1 MLVFFVMVCPSSCIK
16 ICKGGIF
23 ILYTNKLIRITVAY
37 VFITS
42 ALMKLMGTEVANHFL
57 GLGLPYPHIMLK
69 LVILIEMVCG
79 ILLLVNKA
87 VKNAVI
93 PLIGIIIAALVLTKI
108 PLLHTGLLPFAFGA
122 RLDIV
127 MLVLLVYLYK
137 QYPR

>member
-1 MLVFFVMVCPSSCIK
+1 MVCPSSCIK
-16 ICKGGIF
+16 IYKGGIF
-23 ILYTNKLIRITVAY
+23 ILYPNKPIRITVAY

-57 GLGLPYPHIMLK
+57 GLGLPYPHMMLK

-87 VKNAVI
+87 VKNAVV
-93 PLIGIIIAALVLTKI
+93 PLIGIMIAAILLTKV
-108 PLLHTGLLPFAFGA
+108 PLLHTGFLPFAFGA

-127 MLVLLVYLYK
+127 LLVLLVYLYK
-137 QYPR
+137 AT

>member
-1 MLVFFVMVCPSSCIK
+1 MLVFCNGLSLFLHK
-16 ICKGGIF
+16 ISKGGIF
-23 ILYTNKLIRITVAY
+23 ILSTNKLIRITVAY

-42 ALMKLMGTEVANHFL
+42 ALMKFMGTEVANHFL
-57 GLGLPYPHIMLK
+57 GLGLPYPHMMLK

-79 ILLLVNKA
+79 ILLLVNKS

-93 PLIGIIIAALVLTKI
+93 PLIAIIIGALLLTKV
-108 PLLHTGLLPFAFGA
+108 PLLHNGLLPFAYSA

-127 MLVLLVYLYK
+127 LLVLLVYLYK

>member
-1 MLVFFVMVCPSSCIK
+1 MVCPSFCIE
-16 ICKGGIF
+16 IYKGGIF
-23 ILYTNKLIRITVAY
+23 ILNTHKFIRITVAY

-42 ALMKLMGTEVANHFL
+42 ALMKLMGTEVTNHFL
-57 GLGLPYPHIMLK
+57 ELGLPYPHMMLK
-69 LVILIEMVCG
+69 LVILFEMVCG

-87 VKNAVI
+87 VKNAVV
-93 PLIGIIIAALVLTKI
+93 PLIGIMIAAILLTKV

>member
-1 MLVFFVMVCPSSCIK
+1 MVCPSSCIE
-16 ICKGGIF
+16 IYKGGIF
-23 ILYTNKLIRITVAY
+23 ILYTDKVIRITVAY

-42 ALMKLMGTEVANHFL
+42 ALMKLLGTEVTNHFL
-57 GLGLPYPHIMLK
+57 GLGLPYPHMMLK
-69 LVILIEMVCG
+69 LVILIELVCG

-87 VKNAVI
+87 VKNAVV
-93 PLIGIIIAALVLTKI
+93 PLMGIMMAAILLTKV

-137 QYPR
+137 GYPR

>member
-1 MLVFFVMVCPSSCIK
+1 M
-16 ICKGGIF
+16 
-23 ILYTNKLIRITVAY
+23 TVAY

-42 ALMKLMGTEVANHFL
+42 ALMKLMGTELAIHFL
-57 GLGLPYPHIMLK
+57 GLGLPYPHMMLK
-69 LVILIEMVCG
+69 LVILLEMVCG

-87 VKNAVI
+87 VKNAVV
-93 PLIGIIIAALVLTKI
+93 PLIGIIIAALLLTKV
-108 PLLHTGLLPFAFGA
+108 PLLHAGLLSFAFGA